1 VGDETDIFFA
11 EPQAPAAGPREQ
23 PATALGDGD
32 DDGWFERAAS
42 DALAGDGGASPCGE
56 AIGAAALAPDRELVA
71 RTTRRH
77 RRPRAAASPV
87 HARRHG
93 GRRGLGRLGA
103 GAAGCVL
110 LVLTLALVT
119 NRPASSSPDARPNR
133 SAGNRAA
140 TPPRASRSTPTHAPR
155 APAAAAA
162 RARSRPVPR
171 RSQRTR
177 ARTPK
182 RTVRDRARRRPA
194 RRVSSPTSRVSP
206 ATPPPAAAPR
216 PPPPPA
222 PARPAVRRPRPPATS
237 SFVPGDLPPAR

>member
-1 VGDETDIFFA
+1 MGDETDIFFA

-140 TPPRASRSTPTHAPR
+140 TPPARAARVWACSSRRAAASRRDRRRCGSG
-155 APAAAAA
+155 A
-162 RARSRPVPR
+162 RAGCW
-171 RSQRTR
+171 
-177 ARTPK
+177 
-182 RTVRDRARRRPA
+182 
-194 RRVSSPTSRVSP
+194 SS
-206 ATPPPAAAPR
+206 
-216 PPPPPA
+216 
-222 PARPAVRRPRPPATS
+222 
-237 SFVPGDLPPAR
+237 GGW